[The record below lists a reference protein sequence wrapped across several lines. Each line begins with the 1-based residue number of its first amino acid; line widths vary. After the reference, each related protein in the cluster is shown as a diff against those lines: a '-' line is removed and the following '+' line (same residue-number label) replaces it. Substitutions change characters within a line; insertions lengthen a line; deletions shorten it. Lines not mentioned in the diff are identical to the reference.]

1 MDQIP
6 LLTIKVTKPGVE
18 LMLNALAQLPYAQ
31 TAGLIKEVE
40 AQANM
45 QLEMMQR
52 AAAIAQTTAAEEP
65 TEEIA
70 EENK

>member
-52 AAAIAQTTAAEEP
+52 AAEKQAAEAEQAS
-65 TEEIA
+65 EE
-70 EENK
+70 EVK